1 MSLGKRIIES
11 GADGITAT
19 DHFQT
24 KLYTGTSPSS
34 QSITGLAFE
43 PSLVWTKNRDIGEPH
58 MLYDSIRGVEQ
69 TIYSNTADS
78 QFSDSGSLTS
88 FNSDGFTLGSYTGT
102 NRSGHN
108 FVSWNWKGA
117 SSTATNNDGSVTS
130 SVRAN
135 TEAGFSALTFT
146 SPSSEQNFTI
156 GHGLNAKPDMVFL
169 RNFGSGGNWFV
180 FHKGLSA
187 EQNFLYLN
195 ENFNEAGLT
204 QDSRIWGQ
212 QAFTS
217 SVISTRSNYTVSNSS
232 NVLAYCWHD
241 VAGFQKFGSYTG
253 NGSATG
259 PTVTTGFAPSW
270 LMLKSRDTTGT
281 NWRIIDSTRDTSN
294 PRANYINADTN
305 GPEQTSFDQ
314 VNFLTDGFQL
324 ATTDTSINKLND
336 TILYWAIA

>member
-1 MSLGKRIIES
+1 
-11 GADGITAT
+11 
-19 DHFQT
+19 
-24 KLYTGTSPSS
+24 
-34 QSITGLAFE
+34 
-43 PSLVWTKNRDIGEPH
+43 
-58 MLYDSIRGVEQ
+58 
-69 TIYSNTADS
+69 
-78 QFSDSGSLTS
+78 
-88 FNSDGFTLGSYTGT
+88 
-102 NRSGHN
+102 
-108 FVSWNWKGA
+108 
-117 SSTATNNDGSVTS
+117 
-130 SVRAN
+130 
-135 TEAGFSALTFT
+135 
-146 SPSSEQNFTI
+146 
-156 GHGLNAKPDMVFL
+156 
-169 RNFGSGGNWFV
+169 
-180 FHKGLSA
+180 
-187 EQNFLYLN
+187 
-195 ENFNEAGLT
+195 LT